1 MLPPIEMFLHW
12 TELEPVKLVSLG
24 WNINL
29 VQNILLAS
37 SPEDLLENR
46 QNWTIVSVTVGFI
59 HSQLPPG
66 LYQVGVQLEEQEQ
79 AVHVI
84 DRLPNRGT
92 WMETILI
99 LIFRYFPQNY
109 LVKKMSFPQK
119 YLLDQN

>member
-1 MLPPIEMFLHW
+1 MLSPVEMFLHW

-46 QNWTIVSVTVGFI
+46 QNWTVVSVTVGFI
-59 HSQLPPG
+59 HGQLPPG
-66 LYQVGVQLEEQEQ
+66 LYQLEEQEQ

-84 DRLPNRGT
+84 DRLPNRAT
-92 WMETILI
+92 WIC
-99 LIFRYFPQNY
+99 
-109 LVKKMSFPQK
+109 
-119 YLLDQN
+119 

>member
-24 WNINL
+24 RNINL
-29 VQNILLAS
+29 VQNILLTS

-59 HSQLPPG
+59 HGQLPPG

-84 DRLPNRGT
+84 NRLPNRGT
-92 WMETILI
+92 WMEK
-99 LIFRYFPQNY
+99 IFN
-109 LVKKMSFPQK
+109 L
-119 YLLDQN
+119 NI